1 RCAPHLR
8 RLGGVSKAEASC
20 RNPERS
26 EGSLSAMKLMSRNI
40 LFSWPYGEQCLAV
53 FHRLSVVDQHFYY
66 FAGDVGLDFI
76 HELHGFNDANPLA
89 CRYLVARLDKRQRA
103 RRGRLVEGA
112 NNRRLYLVQFLF
124 HCRIG

>member
-1 RCAPHLR
+1 MTRRAISPRFAINIFLNIYLCRYAPHLR
-8 RLGGVSKAEASC
+8 RLGGVSKAGASC

-66 FAGDVGLDFI
+66 FAGDVGLDLI
-76 HELHGFNDANPLA
+76 HELHGFND
-89 CRYLVARLDKRQRA
+89 
-103 RRGRLVEGA
+103 
-112 NNRRLYLVQFLF
+112 
-124 HCRIG
+124 